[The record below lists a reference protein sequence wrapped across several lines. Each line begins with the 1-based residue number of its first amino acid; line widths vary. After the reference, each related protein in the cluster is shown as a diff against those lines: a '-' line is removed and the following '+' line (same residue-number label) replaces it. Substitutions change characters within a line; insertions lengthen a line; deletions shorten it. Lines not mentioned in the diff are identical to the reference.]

1 MKKIKFFA
9 MALGAIV
16 LAAVPAVADSIIPPP
31 EVPLETALTSEARAI
46 PLPPVRPASFGA
58 SAGSP
63 HEVRGPAAVSRL
75 SAIASPPRAKVKARP
90 APVVIRQTVAYA
102 LPPVQIR
109 EARNCT
115 SLQCAGY
122 IVMGVGF

>member
-1 MKKIKFFA
+1 MKKIKFAA

-16 LAAVPAVADSIIPPP
+16 LAAVPVVADGIIPPP
-31 EVPLETALTSEARAI
+31 EAPLEAALTFEAPAI
-46 PLPPVRPASFGA
+46 PLPPVRPASLGA
-58 SAGSP
+58 SAGVQ

-75 SAIASPPRAKVKARP
+75 PAFAAPPRAEVKARP
-90 APVVIRQTVAYA
+90 APVVIRQIVAYA
-102 LPPVQIR
+102 LPPAHVR